1 MKQINVKG
9 AIVPSDEKWIYN
21 MFEMDATCP
30 KDISNVL
37 SDLTDEPVELIINSG
52 GGDVF
57 SASEIYTELRSYK
70 GEVNARIVGVAA
82 SAATVISS
90 ACSKVTMSPTA
101 SYMIHKASTIGIGNS
116 DDFQHASDFLDTV
129 DKSIVTAYMDK
140 TGMAQEDLLQ
150 MMKDET
156 WLSASDAK
164 EKGFVDEIMFSEQAK
179 AVASATGALPQ
190 NVIDTMRQQKQQPQS
205 ITIEDIKSVVAEMK
219 EEILSEIK
227 EETKSK
233 PTNNSWL
240 F

>member
-21 MFEMDATCP
+21 MFDMDATCP

-37 SDLTDEPVELIINSG
+37 SDLTDEPVELIINSE

-116 DDFQHASDFLDTV
+116 DDFKHASDFLDTV

>member
-1 MKQINVKG
+1 VKQINVKG

-21 MFEMDATCP
+21 MFDMDATCP

-90 ACSKVTMSPTA
+90 ACDKVTMSPTA

-116 DDFQHASDFLDTV
+116 DDFKHASDFLDTV

>member
-21 MFEMDATCP
+21 MFDMDATCP

-116 DDFQHASDFLDTV
+116 DDFKHASDFLDTV